1 MNKKASFWRK
11 SILNEFLGRIKF
23 AQIERKWGLNYK
35 FFQACFFFF
44 KSSSSFSTV
53 KLPSQKGFSKHILRR
68 IKRRIFDV
76 NFQPGEDRNCPQKR
90 AQRAYWTNLIFAFS
104 IFHLRRRF
112 PKTIPPPRF
121 AARLRVRGR
130 LKTERKILIES
141 SSVPKKMWKKRKGEK
156 GKKKS
161 ETKEPLEPR
170 DTCAILRENC
180 DSFFRAPFEP
190 ASGFSHAF
198 LRNYRCQDYREGRLC
213 VYCFAV
219 EYGERRPGRGQDFDP
234 CLRFLRASACVSRRT
249 ISLSRLRYDDLG
261 ARYRDRFDM
270 RG

>member
-1 MNKKASFWRK
+1 MGFE
-11 SILNEFLGRIKF
+11 L
-23 AQIERKWGLNYK
+23 QI
-35 FFQACFFFF
+35 
-44 KSSSSFSTV
+44 
-53 KLPSQKGFSKHILRR
+53 LPSLFLFFLKLIVVFNGQASITKRILKAYITSDKTTDIWRE
-68 IKRRIFDV
+68 F
-76 NFQPGEDRNCPQKR
+76 PTAGEDRNCPQKR

-141 SSVPKKMWKKRKGEK
+141 SSAPKKIWKKRKGEK